1 MGRPGGRSELRG
13 KSVCLGKEKRVIRNE
28 TGGAAWG
35 RSHGTL
41 YELARGNV
49 FILSTMKSY
58 LEGFDFIYDFIYE

>member
-1 MGRPGGRSELRG
+1 MGRPRGRSELRG
-13 KSVCLGKEKRVIRNE
+13 NLGKEKRVIRNE

-58 LEGFDFIYDFIYE
+58 LEGFDFIYG